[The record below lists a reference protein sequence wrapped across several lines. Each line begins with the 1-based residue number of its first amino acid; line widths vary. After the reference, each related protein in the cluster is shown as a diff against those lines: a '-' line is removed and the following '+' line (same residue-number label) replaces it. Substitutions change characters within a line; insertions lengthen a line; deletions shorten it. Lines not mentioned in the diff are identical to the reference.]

1 MFARGAFSFHPPLLL
16 SPSPFTAGSYDA
28 PGNLLYDGVHT
39 YTYDAEDRIVSV
51 DSGTGANYVYD
62 ANGRREVRWYV

>member
-28 PGNLLYDGVHT
+28 SGNLLCSHLHL
-39 YTYDAEDRIVSV
+39 
-51 DSGTGANYVYD
+51 
-62 ANGRREVRWYV
+62 